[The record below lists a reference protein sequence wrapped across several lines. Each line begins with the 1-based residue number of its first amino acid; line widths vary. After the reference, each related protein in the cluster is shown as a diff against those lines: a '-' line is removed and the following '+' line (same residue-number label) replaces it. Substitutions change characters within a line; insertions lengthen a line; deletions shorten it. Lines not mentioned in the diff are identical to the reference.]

1 MRVSIRARN
10 QKEKKEIDQMSN
22 KEKEIR
28 QPQLK
33 RGEDEVASEWTQ
45 TTIMPA
51 LRRQSCDCKP
61 KGKAETLRRRG

>member
-10 QKEKKEIDQMSN
+10 QKEKKEIVRVSN

-33 RGEDEVASEWTQ
+33 REEEVASEWTQ

-61 KGKAETLRRRG
+61 KGKAETLRRQG